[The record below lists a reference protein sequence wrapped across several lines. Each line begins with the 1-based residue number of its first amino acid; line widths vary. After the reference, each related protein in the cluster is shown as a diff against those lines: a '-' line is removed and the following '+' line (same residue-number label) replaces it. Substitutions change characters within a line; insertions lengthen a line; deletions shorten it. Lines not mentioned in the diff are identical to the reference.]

1 MAFTTL
7 INALF
12 LPGRPIL
19 GSTGQALRDNIAATA
34 EGATGAP
41 RVRVG
46 ALQRLTAGS
55 EVRIRNDS
63 PQPGTSGTALDFA
76 LLQYGECRVTFERR
90 SNGTT
95 ITLRR
100 YRGGSFVT
108 IYSGDPAT
116 TKTFDVSVQ
125 PGDRITLTWTG
136 TSAITHGVINAR
148 MQTGGEDYFPI
159 EVKSG
164 VVEGNTYNA

>member
-1 MAFTTL
+1 MAFTAL

-12 LPGRPIL
+12 LPGKPIL
-19 GSTGQALRDNIAATA
+19 GSTGLALRDNIAATA

-55 EVRIRNDS
+55 EVRIRNDD
-63 PQPGTSGTALDFA
+63 PPGGASGTALDFA

-90 SNGTT
+90 SGGTT

-100 YRGGSFVT
+100 YRGGAPVT
-108 IYSGDPAT
+108 IYSGDPET
-116 TKTFDVSVQ
+116 TQTFDVSVQ

-136 TSAITHGVINAR
+136 SNSADGVINAR
-148 MQTGGEDYFPI
+148 MQTGGEDYFPV
-159 EVKSG
+159 EVSAG